1 MEILNRKASHDYF
14 IKDTYECGIVLVG
27 TEIKSI
33 RKSNANINDAYA
45 RIKNGEVFLTNM
57 YIGKYE
63 EGNRFNHDE
72 RRERKLLLKKN
83 EILKLE
89 REINTKKLTLIPLKI
104 YFVRNK
110 AKIYT
115 SRPEEFRKTLSIVDE
130 NDNILI
136 IDDFLAL
143 GNALNGLIDIAS
155 QAKAKVAGFAIAIE
169 KGFQGGGDKLREK
182 GYRVESLAIVDSM
195 CDDSLVFRKQ

>member
-63 EGNRFNHDE
+63 EGNRFNHEE
-72 RRERKLLLKKN
+72 RRTRKLLLHKREIKK
-83 EILKLE
+83 LKEKIE
-89 REINTKKLTLIPLKI
+89 REGYSLVPVKAYL
-104 YFVRNK
+104 VRNK
-110 AKIYT
+110 VKV
-115 SRPEEFRKTLSIVDE
+115 L
-130 NDNILI
+130 
-136 IDDFLAL
+136 L
-143 GNALNGLIDIAS
+143 GVG
-155 QAKAKVAGFAIAIE
+155 
-169 KGFQGGGDKLREK
+169 KGKKNYDKRETIK
-182 GYRVESLAIVDSM
+182 ERDLKREAQRM
-195 CDDSLVFRKQ
+195 R